1 MAAAGSIADRPI
13 APVWR
18 REPYRVLFPLGIAL
32 AWAGVL
38 HWGLLAIGA
47 LTEYRSIFHSLAQ
60 IEGFMTCFASGFL
73 FTFVPR
79 RTGTP
84 PPSSWQM
91 LLAVA
96 CPIAIV
102 GFAWAERWALS
113 QIFWLVFLGNL
124 IAFLVR
130 RARGLPAKSIPSF
143 VWVPVSVGM
152 SVIATVLTA
161 VGAIRGPDAMWL
173 HDIGRGMILQGL
185 FTGLVVGIG
194 GMLVP
199 VVTRGAAF
207 PDAGREVS
215 RKRLLHLTLALVFY
229 ASFWVEAWS
238 ISLGFAVRGLIAGW
252 ALFTAAGIWRPPLL
266 PGIHRWMVWASAWLL
281 PIGYLFVAAW
291 PAYRRAGLH
300 VIFIGTFATMAMAV
314 SLHVVASHCGRMDL
328 LQRKSVRLRLLAIFL
343 VAALTCRL
351 FVEFDPTHF
360 YRWLGAAAFSFL
372 VATLMWASTVAAALA
387 KPVGHLP
394 SPAPLP
400 FRAASS

>member
-1 MAAAGSIADRPI
+1 
-13 APVWR
+13 
-18 REPYRVLFPLGIAL
+18 VLFPLGIAL

-38 HWGLLAIGA
+38 HWMLLAIGVF
-47 LTEYRSIFHSLAQ
+47 TEYRSIFHSLAQ

-84 PPSSWQM
+84 PPSTWQ
-91 LLAVA
+91 LLIALT

-102 GFAWAERWALS
+102 AFAWTERWALS
-113 QIFWLVFLGNL
+113 QVFWLLFLGNL
-124 IAFLVR
+124 VAFLVR
-130 RARGLPAKSIPSF
+130 RVRRAPARSIASF
-143 VWVPVSVGM
+143 VWVPISVVM
-152 SVIATVLTA
+152 SGIATVLTA

-173 HDIGRGMILQGL
+173 HDVGRGMILQGL
-185 FTGLVVGIG
+185 FTGLVIGIG

-199 VVTRGAAF
+199 VVTRGTTF
-207 PDAGREVS
+207 PDAGLEVA
-215 RKRLLHLTLALVFY
+215 RKRLLHLALALVFY
-229 ASFWVEAWS
+229 ASFFVDAWF
-238 ISLGFAVRGLIAGW
+238 ISFGFAVRGMIAGW

-266 PGIHRWMVWASAWLL
+266 PGLHRWLVWASAWLL

-300 VIFIGTFATMAMAV
+300 IIFVGSFATMAMAV

-343 VAALTCRL
+343 LVALICRL
-351 FVEFDPTHF
+351 FVDFDPTHF
-360 YRWLGAAAFSFL
+360 YRWMGAAAFCFL
-372 VATLMWASTVAAALA
+372 AATLMWVSTAAAALA
-387 KPVGHLP
+387 SPVAHLP

-400 FRAASS
+400 FKAVSS